1 VRRATAGEFEILG
14 ELGRRTDGGIAYL
27 ARDLVEPRLVALRLE
42 QSPGGRHNYVLDVL
56 KELDA
61 TLPSIGKGCPRC
73 SAPPRGWGR
82 YCPACGF
89 DLSGLSETRGRVADT
104 KLQSV
109 VKAAAGD
116 DYQILGEMPQ
126 AEGGGAVFFA
136 RERGRRTIV
145 GLRVRKGR
153 SRGYALERTAIL
165 PLLTEEEE
173 GADSTPSHSSP
184 WHQGGSSGLTE
195 AWMHD
200 ESSKPTYSR
209 SSRTGEDFQLLAV
222 GAALAALALILGGL
236 L

>member
-165 PLLTEEEE
+165 PLLNFF
-173 GADSTPSHSSP
+173 SP
-184 WHQGGSSGLTE
+184 WVLRLRPLLSFWAACYRIPHNPVPHPFPTLFQNRSCTSTRSPPDRERACGSV
-195 AWMHD
+195 
-200 ESSKPTYSR
+200 SKGTISR
-209 SSRTGEDFQLLAV
+209 RV
-222 GAALAALALILGGL
+222 PP
-236 L
+236 